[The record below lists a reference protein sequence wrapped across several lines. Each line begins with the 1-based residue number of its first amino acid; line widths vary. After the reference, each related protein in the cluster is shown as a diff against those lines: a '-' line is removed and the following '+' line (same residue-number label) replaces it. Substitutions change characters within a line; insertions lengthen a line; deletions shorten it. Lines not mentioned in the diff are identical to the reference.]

1 MTKARSLA
9 IPIVCILAGGSLF
22 AAEDFSNYR
31 GLQFGMSVAAAA
43 KQVGTKP
50 NEVRFVHKRPAVIQ
64 EMDWQPRPPVL
75 PSLAKSDPV
84 KEALLYFFN
93 GALFRIVV
101 TYDRYKIAGM
111 SAEDMIDAIS
121 LTYGTPSRPT
131 AEIAYHSFYGEVT
144 PVLARWEDPDHSYN
158 LVRTGDQ
165 SSFALVLYSKGP
177 DALAQAAIV
186 EAVRLDVQ
194 EAPQREIEKQN
205 KREEEERLV
214 LDKARSVN
222 RPNFRP

>member
-1 MTKARSLA
+1 MFDSGHKSRGIGYTTIA
-9 IPIVCILAGGSLF
+9 IPILCAVFGGSLSG
-22 AAEDFSNYR
+22 AEDFSNYR
-31 GLQFGMSVAAAA
+31 GLQFGMNLAAVA
-43 KQVGTKP
+43 KQAGAKSTQA
-50 NEVRFVHKRPAVIQ
+50 RFVHKRPAVIQ

-93 GALFRIVV
+93 GELFRIVV

-144 PVLARWEDPDHSYN
+144 PVL
-158 LVRTGDQ
+158 
-165 SSFALVLYSKGP
+165 
-177 DALAQAAIV
+177 
-186 EAVRLDVQ
+186 
-194 EAPQREIEKQN
+194 
-205 KREEEERLV
+205 
-214 LDKARSVN
+214 
-222 RPNFRP
+222 